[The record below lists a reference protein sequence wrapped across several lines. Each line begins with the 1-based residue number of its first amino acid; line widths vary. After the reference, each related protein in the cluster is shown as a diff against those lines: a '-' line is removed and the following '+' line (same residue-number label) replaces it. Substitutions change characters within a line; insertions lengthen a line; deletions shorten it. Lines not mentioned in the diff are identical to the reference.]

1 MQYVHISLRITWRCF
16 HISNFEITQISARSM
31 PAELVSHRILHF
43 KVCRCWPNWKA
54 ATPGF
59 HMGTGFDHSSLS
71 KRALE
76 ILWDPWGIWLSIS
89 NLSDWGEIRGSISS
103 GLSRWWSSQFSS
115 TWCCTRK
122 SPIVLTWTPPF
133 EISFNFNTFQKLEHG
148 AAESRFDPFS
158 SFFHCSR

>member
-1 MQYVHISLRITWRCF
+1 MYTFHWGSHDVASTSPILKLRKSAQDQCQRNWF
-16 HISNFEITQISARSM
+16 H
-31 PAELVSHRILHF
+31 
-43 KVCRCWPNWKA
+43 
-54 ATPGF
+54 
-59 HMGTGFDHSSLS
+59 TGFYISRCAGADRIGRQRPQVFIWAQGFGHSSLS

>member
-1 MQYVHISLRITWRCF
+1 MYTFHWGSHDVASTSPILKLRKSAQDQCQRNWF
-16 HISNFEITQISARSM
+16 H
-31 PAELVSHRILHF
+31 
-43 KVCRCWPNWKA
+43 
-54 ATPGF
+54 
-59 HMGTGFDHSSLS
+59 TGFYISRCAGADRIGRQRPQVFIWAQGLTIQVYLNEPWRSS
-71 KRALE
+71 E
-76 ILWDPWGIWLSIS
+76 ILGESQHQQPQ
-89 NLSDWGEIRGSISS
+89 WGEIRGSISS